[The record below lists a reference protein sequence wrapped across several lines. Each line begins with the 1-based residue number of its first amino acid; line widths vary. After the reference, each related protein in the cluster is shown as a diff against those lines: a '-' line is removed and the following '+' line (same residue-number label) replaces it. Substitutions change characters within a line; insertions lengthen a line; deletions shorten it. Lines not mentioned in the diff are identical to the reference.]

1 MHGAER
7 NEALANTDGNPSS
20 TDGAPAP
27 PVRVWLWTV
36 AALVAL
42 MVVVGGYVRLSRAG
56 LSIVEWN
63 VVEGVVPPL
72 GDDQWAA
79 AFAQYKASP
88 EGRTVNADMTIDGYR
103 RIFLIEWF
111 HRLVARLAGLA
122 VLVPLLFFVVRGTI
136 PWRRSGPYAMV
147 VVGFGLQGLLGWLM
161 VASGLVDRPSVSHF
175 RLTAHLLA
183 ALALLAGCVWLAM
196 GPRDDAFGTGG
207 STSPSVRPRA
217 AGAASASTSHP
228 SSSASTRTL
237 RRLGWL
243 LLAVLVL
250 QIAWGGMM
258 AGLKAGHVS
267 DTWPLIFGRLVP
279 AGLFSGAPTLWQ
291 SVLEV
296 PLAVHWVHRW
306 LAWVVLAV
314 AAAVAVSARRAGAA
328 GVARPA
334 AALVGVVAA
343 QIALGVAVIVEHVPL
358 SLALLH
364 QATGV
369 AVFALAIVTLRR
381 LVAAAR

>member
-1 MHGAER
+1 M
-7 NEALANTDGNPSS
+7 ANTDGILRSN
-20 TDGAPAP
+20 GAGQTR
-27 PVRVWLWTV
+27 PVRLWLWTV
-36 AALVAL
+36 AVLVAL

-72 GDDQWAA
+72 GDAQWAA

-88 EGRTVNADMTIDGYR
+88 EGRTVNAEMTIDGYR

-122 VLVPLLFFVVRGTI
+122 VLVPLLVFVVRGTI
-136 PWRRSGPYAMV
+136 PWRRSGPYLMV
-147 VVGFGLQGLLGWLM
+147 VIGFGLQGLLGWLM

-196 GPRDDAFGTGG
+196 GRRDDPLSDADASDT
-207 STSPSVRPRA
+207 PA
-217 AGAASASTSHP
+217 A
-228 SSSASTRTL
+228 SASTRTL

-243 LLAVLVL
+243 MSVVLIL

-258 AGLKAGHVS
+258 AGLKAGHAS

-279 AGLFSGAPTLWQ
+279 AGLFTSGPTLWQ

-296 PLAVHWVHRW
+296 PLAIHWVHRW
-306 LAWVVLAV
+306 LAWAVLA
-314 AAAVAVSARRAGAA
+314 AAAALLVAARRAGADD
-328 GVARPA
+328 VARPA
-334 AALVGVVAA
+334 AALTAIVAL
-343 QIALGVAVIVEHVPL
+343 QIALGVAVIVRHVPV
-358 SLALLH
+358 SLALAH

-381 LVAAAR
+381 LVSATG

>member
-1 MHGAER
+1 MAAQPR
-7 NEALANTDGNPSS
+7 S
-20 TDGAPAP
+20 
-27 PVRVWLWTV
+27 VRLWLWTV
-36 AALVAL
+36 AMLVAL

-72 GDDQWAA
+72 GETAWRE

-88 EGRTVNADMTIDGYR
+88 EGRTVNADMTLDGYR

-122 VLVPLLFFVVRGTI
+122 VLVPLLVFVVRGTI

-161 VASGLVDRPSVSHF
+161 VASGLVDQPSVSHF

-196 GPRDDAFGTGG
+196 GPRDEALGSSG
-207 STSPSVRPRA
+207 STSTRSM
-217 AGAASASTSHP
+217 ASGS
-228 SSSASTRTL
+228 SSSAPSARSTSTPTL

-243 LLAVLVL
+243 LLIVLVL

-258 AGLKAGHVS
+258 AGLKAGHAS

-279 AGLFSGAPTLWQ
+279 DGLFSGAPTLWQ

-306 LAWVVLAV
+306 LAWAVLA
-314 AAAVAVSARRAGAA
+314 AAAALAWSARRAGAA
-328 GVARPA
+328 HVARPA
-334 AALVGVVAA
+334 WTLVAVVAA
-343 QIALGVAVIVEHVPL
+343 QIALGVTVIVQHVPL
-358 SLALLH
+358 SLALAH

-369 AVFALAIVTLRR
+369 AAFALAIVTLRR
-381 LVAAAR
+381 LVTTAP